1 MEYYE
6 EDKNFSPVL
15 STAISLMRS
24 RNQETFC
31 ELILKAEVNVQNTD
45 YDNWNGGTYGYTVFL
60 NLPVKV
66 YASLQKGEIEDAEKT
81 IGETL
86 NEVIKGDDNN
96 PSRPPHK
103 GEE

>member
-1 MEYYE
+1 MTSYYE
-6 EDKNFSPVL
+6 EEKNFSPVL

-24 RNQETFC
+24 RNQENYC

-66 YASLQKGEIEDAEKT
+66 YASLRKDEIE
-81 IGETL
+81 
-86 NEVIKGDDNN
+86 
-96 PSRPPHK
+96 SRE
-103 GEE
+103 GYR

>member
-6 EDKNFSPVL
+6 EEKIFSPVL

-45 YDNWNGGTYGYTVFL
+45 YDN
-60 NLPVKV
+60 
-66 YASLQKGEIEDAEKT
+66 
-81 IGETL
+81 
-86 NEVIKGDDNN
+86 
-96 PSRPPHK
+96 
-103 GEE
+103 